1 MLGKASPAAQGCPRC
16 HGVVLEVV
24 STGASLVEVGSLLIT
39 ARHQQTDAVGTL
51 GRIPW
56 VKTMRIFTG
65 KNGRTWQN
73 MFKTNQRKTHTDLF
87 IYIIYIYIYS

>member
-1 MLGKASPAAQGCPRC
+1 MLGKTSPAAQGCPRR

-39 ARHQQTDAVGTL
+39 ARHQQTDAVGTF

-65 KNGRTWQN
+65 KHGRTWQN
-73 MFKTNQRKTHTDLF
+73 MFKTNQRKTHTDL
-87 IYIIYIYIYS
+87 YIYIYIYS